1 MIKKMI
7 EKMISEINQQIELY
21 YDLASKGKSG
31 KRDKNNVFWEITGM
45 LTMLEMLTGES
56 YEWDKNGVYFR

>member
-7 EKMISEINQQIELY
+7 REMIREINRNIELY
-21 YDLASKGKSG
+21 YYFASKGESG

-45 LTMLEMLTGES
+45 LAMLEMLTGES